1 MMSGSIM
8 WRWQIQTAP
17 GSVTAYFSVKERRT
31 ETVCSVN
38 IHSNTFFSKIF
49 KICWFKLLVISTVPT
64 SRTRWKSKWQLG
76 YDVRHNGLRGV
87 QILQQ
92 FTSRPEPALWPWWWW
107 RGGHWWA
114 FRLHTFSFNL
124 DQYFQISIRKVNP
137 VFPPPPLNFPNKE
150 ILLKT
155 VHASL
160 KHGKK
165 LINLFRCL
173 SEDDH
178 VCWSLSVFHNLDLS
192 LD

>member
-1 MMSGSIM
+1 MADTDCTWVSHSLLQRQREKDRDRGD
-8 WRWQIQTAP
+8 
-17 GSVTAYFSVKERRT
+17 SVFGEYTRQ
-31 ETVCSVN
+31 
-38 IHSNTFFSKIF
+38 HFFSKIF

-64 SRTRWKSKWQLG
+64 SRTWWKSKWQLG

-137 VFPPPPLNFPNKE
+137 VFCFVFSPLNSPNKE